1 MQTEPHTFLSRHG
14 YLLLALPGSLVLSLA
29 IVLFESSAN
38 MGVYEFKQGLA
49 SLIQPDQSGSSQPAQ
64 LSDANTT
71 RKIPP
76 ISSGPNRNQSSLYL
90 ARDAPAHIVIPLYV
104 GLACGLIIYRAHPRR
119 RLLIVCGIG
128 AMLCLAGLT
137 FLAAQNEHHVI
148 YRAVYGFAYLI
159 TLDGARPMAADQEFE
174 MYSESLRSA

>member
-14 YLLLALPGSLVLSLA
+14 YLLLALPGFLVLSLA

-71 RKIPP
+71 RKISPSRLVLTE
-76 ISSGPNRNQSSLYL
+76 IKARYIWL
-90 ARDAPAHIVIPLYV
+90 ATLLLNIVIPLYV

-137 FLAAQNEHHVI
+137 FLAAQNEHHVL